1 MKIALKS
8 KSNKFFVTPLKN
20 VLGVIG
26 HVNHPGIPK
35 LWAIAHNNG
44 PKTPKR

>member
-1 MKIALKS
+1 MKTALKS
-8 KSNKFFVTPLKN
+8 KSDKFFVTPLKN
-20 VLGVIG
+20 VLGVMG
-26 HVNHPGIPK
+26 LVNHPKIPK